1 MLEHVPS
8 SRSDVFSTKHISP
21 VEKRIF
27 MKFVSFCLEYQEYP
41 EKYENYLNRTFL
53 DFLKHEKLTDN
64 LIHFVVHTIA
74 MVEPNINT
82 LEGLKATQKFLSS
95 LGRFGG
101 NTPFLYPSF
110 GSGELPQV
118 IPIPKCKKKSTWS
131 CWKARA
137 HCIIC
142 WQSKYSWL

>member
-1 MLEHVPS
+1 MLEHVPC

-110 GSGELPQV
+110 GSGDLPQV
-118 IPIPKCKKKSTWS
+118 IPVPPNEDFWHTYAQLFFYGLLI
-131 CWKARA
+131 
-137 HCIIC
+137 
-142 WQSKYSWL
+142 